1 MMLDRTMPLTR
12 WAQRFSRSTRG
23 RIVALLRDRP
33 RTVEE
38 LAGALGLTDNAVR
51 AHLAVLERDELV
63 EHLGVRRTG
72 ATRPA
77 HTYGVVPEAEA
88 LFSKAYV
95 PLLGRTLEVLAERVG
110 SRKLEALM
118 QAAGRRLTPADVRRP
133 QGRAQ
138 RLAAA
143 AEFLNELGA
152 SAHVERVRAP
162 SLIRSRSCPV
172 AAVAKTRPE
181 VCTAIASLVGALVE
195 APARPR
201 CEREN
206 GRARC
211 LFEIGAAKI

>member
-1 MMLDRTMPLTR
+1 MSTR
-12 WAQRFSRSTRG
+12 WAQRFSRTTRG
-23 RIVALLRDRP
+23 RIVALLRDRSW
-33 RTVEE
+33 TVDE
-38 LAGALGLTDNAVR
+38 LASALGVTDNAVR
-51 AHLAVLERDELV
+51 AHLAVLERDEVV

-77 HTYGVVPEAEA
+77 HTYGVVAEAEA

-95 PLLGRTLEVLAERVG
+95 PLLGRTLEVLAERMG

-118 QAAGRRLTPADVRRP
+118 QAVGRRLTPLEVRRP
-133 QGRAQ
+133 PGRAA

-143 AEFLNELGA
+143 AEFLNELGG

-172 AAVAKTRPE
+172 AAVARTRPE

-195 APARPR
+195 APAAPR
-201 CEREN
+201 CERER

-211 LFEIGAAKI
+211 LFEIGTTKN

>member
-1 MMLDRTMPLTR
+1 VWHDSIEIMPSTR
-12 WAQRFSRSTRG
+12 WTQRFSRSTRG

-38 LAGALGLTDNAVR
+38 LASALGLTDNAVR
-51 AHLAVLERDELV
+51 AHLAALERDELV

-77 HTYGVVPEAEA
+77 HTYGVVAEAEA

-95 PLLGRTLEVLAERVG
+95 PLLGRTLEILAERMG

-118 QAAGRRLTPADVRRP
+118 QAAGRRLTPVDVRRP
-133 QGRAQ
+133 HGRAS

-152 SAHVERVRAP
+152 SALVERVRAP

-181 VCTAIASLVGALVE
+181 VCAAMASLVGALVE
-195 APARPR
+195 APARQR

-211 LFEIGAAKI
+211 LFEIGV